1 MRRGPL
7 SHNSRVDY
15 DRRDEGEPKGSPFA
29 FQPMLMLLV
38 TIGLFAT
45 AVVSQTPDLN
55 ALRWN
60 KRALL
65 LFAPSANNG
74 QIIQQKQ
81 MLDSHSAGLE
91 ERDLKVFEITGS
103 SQADEQL
110 RGRFHVKTDS
120 FTVVLIGKDGS
131 QKLKRSQPTNAEDIF
146 KLIDS
151 MPMRKEEMRQKQ

>member
-1 MRRGPL
+1 
-7 SHNSRVDY
+7 
-15 DRRDEGEPKGSPFA
+15 
-29 FQPMLMLLV
+29 MLMLLL
-38 TIGLFAT
+38 TIGLFVT
-45 AVVSQTPDLN
+45 TVVFQTPDLN

-60 KRALL
+60 NRVLL
-65 LFAPSANNG
+65 LFAPSTNND

-110 RGRFHVKTDS
+110 RGRFHVKADS
-120 FTVVLIGKDGS
+120 FAVVLVGKDGS
-131 QKLKRSQPTNAEDIF
+131 QKLKRSQPTDPEEVF

>member
-1 MRRGPL
+1 
-7 SHNSRVDY
+7 
-15 DRRDEGEPKGSPFA
+15 
-29 FQPMLMLLV
+29 MLLL
-38 TIGLFAT
+38 TIGLFVT
-45 AVVSQTPDLN
+45 TVVFQTPDLN

-60 KRALL
+60 NRVLL
-65 LFAPSANNG
+65 LFAPSTNND

-81 MLDSHSAGLE
+81 MLDSHSAGLD

-110 RGRFHVKTDS
+110 RGRFHVKADS
-120 FTVVLIGKDGS
+120 FAVVLVGKDGS
-131 QKLKRSQPTNAEDIF
+131 QKLKRSQPTDPEEVF

>member
-1 MRRGPL
+1 
-7 SHNSRVDY
+7 
-15 DRRDEGEPKGSPFA
+15 
-29 FQPMLMLLV
+29 MLLL
-38 TIGLFAT
+38 TIGLFVT
-45 AVVSQTPDLN
+45 TVVFQTPDLN

-60 KRALL
+60 NRVLL
-65 LFAPSANNG
+65 LFAPSTNND

-110 RGRFHVKTDS
+110 RDRFHVKADS
-120 FTVVLIGKDGS
+120 FAVVLVGKDGS
-131 QKLKRSQPTNAEDIF
+131 QKLKRSQPTDPEEVF